1 MAGGGGC
8 RGGEGLVYELDHV
21 VSRDRK
27 RGWDAQKW
35 LEHVKM
41 ILASAQYPLPLT
53 LTFDLVTSLTS
64 PRELIFLGNGLLLH
78 REQVAGWGGGG
89 RERRSV

>member
-1 MAGGGGC
+1 MAGERGGG
-8 RGGEGLVYELDHV
+8 LLYELEHG

-35 LEHVKM
+35 LEHVK
-41 ILASAQYPLPLT
+41 ILAPAQYPLPLT
-53 LTFDLVTSLTS
+53 LTFDLVTLLTS

-78 REQVAGWGGGG
+78 REQIAGWGGGG